1 MRNSVKS
8 KLLVSLLWL
17 VVWICFNKIVE
28 GLGLTSSNSVL
39 AHLVEGLFCV
49 LIAQVMC
56 SSKGIRWLVLGMLT
70 ILLLSQFNVV
80 SLLSYLINIALFW
93 LTWQMGPIRRGKP
106 AAKIRKK
113 IKLAK
118 GHILR

>member
-1 MRNSVKS
+1 MRNSIRDKVI
-8 KLLVSLLWL
+8 VALLWL
-17 VVWICFNKIVE
+17 LIWCCFNKIVE
-28 GLGLTSSNSVL
+28 VLGLTSSNSML
-39 AHLVEGLFCV
+39 AHVVEGLFCI

-70 ILLLSQFNVV
+70 ILLISQFNIV
-80 SLLSYLINIALFW
+80 SFISYLINIALFW
-93 LTWQMGPIRRGKP
+93 LTWQMGPIRRVKP
-106 AAKIRKK
+106 AKIRKK

>member
-1 MRNSVKS
+1 MRNSLKA
-8 KLLVSLLWL
+8 KLLVALLWM
-17 VVWICFNKIVE
+17 VVWCCFNKIVE
-28 GLGLTSSNSVL
+28 VLGLTSSNSML
-39 AHLVEGLFCV
+39 AHVVEGLFCI

-80 SLLSYLINIALFW
+80 SLLSYLINLALFW
-93 LTWQMGPIRRGKP
+93 LTWQMEPIRRVKT
-106 AAKIRKK
+106 AKVKK
-113 IKLAK
+113 RIKLAK

>member
-1 MRNSVKS
+1 MRNSIKEKV
-8 KLLVSLLWL
+8 LVAFLWL
-17 VVWICFNKIVE
+17 VIWCCFNKIVE
-28 GLGLTSSNSVL
+28 VLGLTSSNSML
-39 AHLVEGLFCV
+39 AHVVEGLFCI

-70 ILLLSQFNVV
+70 ILLISQFNIV
-80 SLLSYLINIALFW
+80 SFISYLINLALFGV
-93 LTWQMGPIRRGKP
+93 TWQIGPIRRVKP
-106 AAKIRKK
+106 AKIRKK

>member
-1 MRNSVKS
+1 MRNSIRDKVI
-8 KLLVSLLWL
+8 VALLWL
-17 VVWICFNKIVE
+17 LIWCCFNKIVE
-28 GLGLTSSNSVL
+28 VLGLTSSNSML
-39 AHLVEGLFCV
+39 AHVVEGLFCI

-70 ILLLSQFNVV
+70 ILLISQFNIV
-80 SLLSYLINIALFW
+80 SFISYLINIALFW
-93 LTWQMGPIRRGKP
+93 LTWQMEPIRRVKP
-106 AAKIRKK
+106 AKIRKK

>member
-1 MRNSVKS
+1 MRNSIRDKVI
-8 KLLVSLLWL
+8 VALLWL
-17 VVWICFNKIVE
+17 LIWCCFNNIVE
-28 GLGLTSSNSVL
+28 VLGLTSSNSML
-39 AHLVEGLFCV
+39 AHVVEGLFCI

-70 ILLLSQFNVV
+70 ILLISQFNIV
-80 SLLSYLINIALFW
+80 SFISYLINIALFW
-93 LTWQMGPIRRGKP
+93 LTWQMEPIRRVKP
-106 AAKIRKK
+106 AKIRKK

>member
-1 MRNSVKS
+1 MRNSLKS

-28 GLGLTSSNSVL
+28 VLGLTSSNSML
-39 AHLVEGLFCV
+39 AHVVEGLFCI

-70 ILLLSQFNVV
+70 ILLISQFNIV
-80 SLLSYLINIALFW
+80 SFISYLINIVLFW
-93 LTWQMGPIRRGKP
+93 LTWQMEPIRRVKT
-106 AAKIRKK
+106 AKVKK
-113 IKLAK
+113 RIKLAK